1 MVRRAAAAAAASARL
16 ALLPVVM
23 VRALVGRGVGVLVLL
38 ACLVLGSARRWF
50 WSPTEMVP
58 SPGCG
63 WGECAPTAHRFAL
76 NVSYVHPGRLQG
88 KEGLVH
94 SLQRLQDVRMVCM
107 V

>member
-1 MVRRAAAAAAASARL
+1 M
-16 ALLPVVM
+16 
-23 VRALVGRGVGVLVLL
+23 GRGVGVLVLL
-38 ACLVLGSARRWF
+38 ACLVLGSARRWC
-50 WSPTEMVP
+50 WSPTEMMP

-63 WGECAPTAHRFAL
+63 WGEVLQPRTGLLL
-76 NVSYVHPGRLQG
+76 NVSYVHPGRLQE